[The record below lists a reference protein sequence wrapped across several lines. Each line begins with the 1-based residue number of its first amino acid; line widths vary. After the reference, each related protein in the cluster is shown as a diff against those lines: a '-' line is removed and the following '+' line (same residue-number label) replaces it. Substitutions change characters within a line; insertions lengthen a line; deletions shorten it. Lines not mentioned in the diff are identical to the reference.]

1 MLSSRLPATSR
12 KVLPRLASTNEEPL
26 VVVDVLLM
34 VVDVLLMVVD
44 VPSVP
49 LGGAAAP
56 VVSVCDATSDADIT
70 TQAKV
75 KARSVLRCIL
85 LV

>member
-26 VVVDVLLM
+26 M
-34 VVDVLLMVVD
+34 VVDVLLMVV
-44 VPSVP
+44 VVWWEPSVTP
-49 LGGAAAP
+49 DVTAGTSAS
-56 VVSVCDATSDADIT
+56 VVSICDATSDADIT